1 MLLMFQF
8 SINLHLFY
16 FFIRVFGLIVATSCV
31 YHLYV
36 FIIIFVRVS
45 RALVDRWI
53 STISAAKLL
62 CDYIFYLFSFS
73 AVFANS
79 VYFLEH
85 FHSLVVSFYSYS
97 LNFCLSFCSHSFC
110 FLLCFFQLLF
120 KFDFASFYFIKVFVF
135 VCNNLIM
142 VASKYIHFIKAIL
155 IVLRQILALTQC
167 MSAILQVR
175 QINIGHPF
183 WALIF

>member
-1 MLLMFQF
+1 MFQF

-16 FFIRVFGLIVATSCV
+16 FFIRVFGLISATSCV

-36 FIIIFVRVS
+36 FIITFMRVI
-45 RALVDRWI
+45 RALVKRWI
-53 STISAAKLL
+53 NTVGVAKLL
-62 CDYIFYLFSFS
+62 CDYIFDLFSFS
-73 AVFANS
+73 VVFANS

-97 LNFCLSFCSHSFC
+97 LNFCFSFCSLSFC

-120 KFDFASFYFIKVFVF
+120 KFDFAIFYFIKVFVF

-142 VASKYIHFIKAIL
+142 VASKHIHLIKASQ

-167 MSAILQVR
+167 MSAIL
-175 QINIGHPF
+175 
-183 WALIF
+183 